1 MLPNLVSGVLD
12 LVFAPICVCCRGAIP
27 ASSRERLVCGLCW
40 ARARPIPFPR
50 CERCWTPLPDSS
62 PGTDPAC
69 RLCPEL
75 RPALRAVRSAYVLDG
90 PVRSLVHALK
100 YQGWY
105 SVARLMGA
113 RMATLAWP
121 REVEQDA
128 RVVVP
133 VPLSRARARER
144 GYNQAA
150 MLARA
155 LAAAK
160 AWECEENA
168 LERAR
173 SSGSQTTLH
182 PGERRANVAGAFR
195 ARSEI
200 QHRLEFKH
208 VVVVDDVWTT
218 GATALAC
225 GEALLEAGARAFSVL
240 TFARALPE
248 LERREKRAE
257 LAGIV

>member
-1 MLPNLVSGVLD
+1 MAML
-12 LVFAPICVCCRGAIP
+12 
-27 ASSRERLVCGLCW
+27 E
-40 ARARPIPFPR
+40 
-50 CERCWTPLPDSS
+50 
-62 PGTDPAC
+62 
-69 RLCPEL
+69 
-75 RPALRAVRSAYVLDG
+75 
-90 PVRSLVHALK
+90 
-100 YQGWY
+100 
-105 SVARLMGA
+105 
-113 RMATLAWP
+113 WP
-121 REVEQDA
+121 REVEREA
-128 RVVVP
+128 SLVVP
-133 VPLSRARARER
+133 VPLSKSRARER

-150 MLARA
+150 VLAHA
-155 LAAAK
+155 FAGAK
-160 AWECEENA
+160 AWECAENA

-200 QHRLEFKH
+200 MSRLEFQH

-248 LERREKRAE
+248 LERRERRAE